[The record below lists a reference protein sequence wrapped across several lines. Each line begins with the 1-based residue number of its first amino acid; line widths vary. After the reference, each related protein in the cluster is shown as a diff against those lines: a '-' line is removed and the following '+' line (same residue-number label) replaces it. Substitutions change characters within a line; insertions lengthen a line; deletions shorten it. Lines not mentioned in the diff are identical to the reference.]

1 MAYNAGMP
9 LTRDQICVGDM
20 RLPDLTRITLLQVIL
35 PAARQHL
42 KVPFQRASDGTFV
55 QIAALEQLYRV
66 FERC

>member
-1 MAYNAGMP
+1 MNRSRA
-9 LTRDQICVGDM
+9 CV
-20 RLPDLTRITLLQVIL
+20 QVVL

-42 KVPFQRASDGTFV
+42 KVPYERASDGSVV

>member
-1 MAYNAGMP
+1 MP
-9 LTRDQICVGDM
+9 TCERSVG
-20 RLPDLTRITLLQVIL
+20 LQVIL

-42 KVPFQRASDGTFV
+42 RVPYDRASDGTVV